1 MLSAIA
7 KELGC
12 ETRLFD
18 TTRFDFGCVD
28 NTKAGEAAKMFKPV
42 NLEKYGHK
50 KKKLDLSDE
59 FLKALKD
66 FKPNCLAF
74 SVLNDEYMVAKEIS
88 DIAKSACSDIPII
101 WGGKFP
107 TICPEKALDIVSVD
121 FICLGE
127 GIEAFADFIKSFQSG
142 KSLYNINNIWAKKRK
157 KIIRNEIRPLKNNL
171 DDLPYLDWEIFDRSQ
186 FYRPFNGRA
195 YRSGDHTLNWGC
207 PKQCTYCNNYFF
219 HSLYNNKYFMRR
231 YSIKRI
237 IEELKYLKKVYNLEF
252 FTFLDE
258 DFLMR
263 PAEEL
268 RDLSEAYSHE
278 VNLPNTIMTNPKS
291 VSKEKVGYLKRMNCV
306 NASVGIE
313 IGDLALRA
321 KLLKRVDSK
330 EDIIRAFSLLTNA
343 GIRTSS
349 FNLLGIPF
357 ETRQTYDKTVQLNR
371 EAGVQYPYIGFFY
384 PFEGTELRDIAIK
397 EGFFDAGTGDYIP
410 YYRDKP
416 ALKFDN
422 LAEEELI
429 EMRNVF
435 VLYIKL
441 PKYYA
446 PYIRRSEKQ
455 DNEGIAL
462 RKKLL
467 EIYDRTVWANNGWFK
482 DDGNREKYL
491 SELKMID

>member
-1 MLSAIA
+1 MKVLFVWPNKDIFGIKPFGLSLLSAIA

-88 DIAKSACSDIPII
+88 DI
-101 WGGKFP
+101 
-107 TICPEKALDIVSVD
+107 ALDIVSVD

-207 PKQCTYCNNYFF
+207 PQQWNYF
-219 HSLYNNKYFMRR
+219 N
-231 YSIKRI
+231 
-237 IEELKYLKKVYNLEF
+237 
-252 FTFLDE
+252 
-258 DFLMR
+258 
-263 PAEEL
+263 
-268 RDLSEAYSHE
+268 
-278 VNLPNTIMTNPKS
+278 
-291 VSKEKVGYLKRMNCV
+291 
-306 NASVGIE
+306 
-313 IGDLALRA
+313 
-321 KLLKRVDSK
+321 
-330 EDIIRAFSLLTNA
+330 
-343 GIRTSS
+343 
-349 FNLLGIPF
+349 
-357 ETRQTYDKTVQLNR
+357 
-371 EAGVQYPYIGFFY
+371 
-384 PFEGTELRDIAIK
+384 
-397 EGFFDAGTGDYIP
+397 
-410 YYRDKP
+410 
-416 ALKFDN
+416 
-422 LAEEELI
+422 
-429 EMRNVF
+429 
-435 VLYIKL
+435 
-441 PKYYA
+441 
-446 PYIRRSEKQ
+446 
-455 DNEGIAL
+455 
-462 RKKLL
+462 
-467 EIYDRTVWANNGWFK
+467 
-482 DDGNREKYL
+482 
-491 SELKMID
+491 